1 MMDRAREK
9 GSAVPPGRVCQFVR
23 LPSTEVAGYF
33 QSSFQD
39 ELRFLTNYELPFAH
53 AFYIPGS
60 FIPARRRAKLGL
72 PICLNIFFIWAY

>member
-1 MMDRAREK
+1 MMDRARK
-9 GSAVPPGRVCQFVR
+9 GFSRASGTVYQFVR
-23 LPSTEVAGYF
+23 LPAAAEVADYSP
-33 QSSFQD
+33 SSFQD
-39 ELRFLTNYELPFAH
+39 ELRFMTNELPFAH